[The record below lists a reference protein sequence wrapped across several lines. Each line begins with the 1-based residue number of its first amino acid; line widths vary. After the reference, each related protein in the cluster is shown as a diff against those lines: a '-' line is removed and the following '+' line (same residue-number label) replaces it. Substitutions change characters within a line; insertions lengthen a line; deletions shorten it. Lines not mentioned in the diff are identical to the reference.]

1 MRCVFPGANAGDCLI
16 YNQGHETLP
25 VWGAVIGRGARNKHW
40 IWFNWLISMPRF
52 LLQCLNPL
60 QRLITFGCLS
70 NRSNSYRTLFI
81 CGLLFVVCIAY
92 PSKLWGLGLGS
103 FSIEIGTCPSL
114 ILSQVNACWE
124 PFWRKKYFKF
134 LCSSVTFWA
143 SHKHSPPAVLLFRT
157 WARSECKK

>member
-1 MRCVFPGANAGDCLI
+1 
-16 YNQGHETLP
+16 
-25 VWGAVIGRGARNKHW
+25 
-40 IWFNWLISMPRF
+40 MPRF

-70 NRSNSYRTLFI
+70 NRSNSYCILPLFM
-81 CGLLFVVCIAY
+81 CVLLFVVCIAY

-124 PFWRKKYFKF
+124 PFGRKKYFKF

-143 SHKHSPPAVLLFRT
+143 SHKHSAPAVLLVHT
-157 WARSECKK
+157 WARNVLDPVLNGCTLPPIYGVPHSIKLGPFPGWPSESQ